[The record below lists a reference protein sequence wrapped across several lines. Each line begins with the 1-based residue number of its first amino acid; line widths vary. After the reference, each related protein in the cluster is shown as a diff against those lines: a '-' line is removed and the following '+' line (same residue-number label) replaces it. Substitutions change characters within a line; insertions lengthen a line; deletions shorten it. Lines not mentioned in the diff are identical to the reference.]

1 MRRLHNRAP
10 SGSRRLA
17 GFRKTKEKFC
27 GFCRFCEKKNPMY
40 RINEIFYSLQGEGFH
55 AGTPAVFVRFSGCN
69 LRCAFCDTQHQ
80 KGEMMSLQEI
90 VDEVNKY
97 PNAPLL
103 VLTGGEPSL
112 FIDETFVA
120 ELKQKTHKTIAI
132 ETNGTRPL
140 PSNLDWV
147 TLSPKAAFEGGN
159 VEPCV
164 LRRCDELKV
173 VYLGQDLAQYDGIEA
188 KHRFLQPCFCEDEKQ
203 RQANMKA
210 CVEAVMQ
217 NPGWRLSLQI
227 HRVLNIQ

>member
-1 MRRLHNRAP
+1 M
-10 SGSRRLA
+10 
-17 GFRKTKEKFC
+17 FK
-27 GFCRFCEKKNPMY
+27 
-40 RINEIFYSLQGEGFH
+40 INEIFYSLQGEGFH
-55 AGTPAVFVRFSGCN
+55 SGTPAVFVRFSGCN
-69 LRCAFCDTQHQ
+69 LHCAFCDTQHQ
-80 KGEMMSLQEI
+80 AGEVMSLQEI

-112 FIDETFVA
+112 FIDEAFVA

-147 TLSPKAAFEGGN
+147 TLSPKSAFEGGDA
-159 VEPCV
+159 EPCV
-164 LRRCDELKV
+164 LTCCDELKV
-173 VYLGQDLAQYDGIEA
+173 VYLGQDLKQYDAIEA
-188 KHRFLQPCFCEDEKQ
+188 KYRFLQPCFVENEEQ